1 MNLYENEDAFKSD
14 SLFAGN
20 EIPVLVKKVNLEP
33 ISSGVYVR
41 GSVLMSTAN
50 GNVSLLDKN
59 KLASTFSRDNTV
71 VTETKGSTIIG
82 ILTDIAIVPTGG
94 TTTTKANAYICGNF
108 NKDVLTF
115 ESGTVSKDV
124 ELALREVGIFIN

>member
-1 MNLYENEDAFKSD
+1 MNLYENEDTFKSD

-20 EIPVLVKKVNLEP
+20 KIPVLVKEVNLEP

-41 GSVLMSTAN
+41 GSVLMSTTN

-71 VTETKGSTIIG
+71 VTEIKGSTVIG
-82 ILTDIAIVPTGG
+82 ILTDIAVVPTSGE
-94 TTTTKANAYICGNF
+94 TITKASAYICGNF

-115 ESGTVSKDV
+115 ASGTASKDV
-124 ELALREVGIFIN
+124 ELALREMNIFLN

>member
-1 MNLYENEDAFKSD
+1 MNLYENEETFKQD
-14 SLFAGN
+14 SLFDGN
-20 EIPVLVKKVNLEP
+20 EIPVLVKEVNLEP

-41 GSVLMSTAN
+41 GSVLMSTTS

-82 ILTDIAIVPTGG
+82 ILTDIAIVPTVG
-94 TTTTKANAYICGNF
+94 TMTTKASAYICGNF